1 MREIVLQETA
11 KRKYY
16 YFCFLI
22 FGYFMIFHEDV
33 WKIIKSYMFDH
44 KKMKYRL
51 FIKQMGEERKKEEM
65 RWRRILFLDRIH
77 EKYPIENYID
87 PFSF

>member
-1 MREIVLQETA
+1 MLND
-11 KRKYY
+11 
-16 YFCFLI
+16 
-22 FGYFMIFHEDV
+22 DV
-33 WKIIKSYMFDH
+33 WKIIKSYLFD
-44 KKMKYRL
+44 KSQMQRRQ